1 MDPST
6 MFDWLD
12 DLWIDSCWLLLL
24 LLQHVCEAHLQHAA
38 TANNI
43 CPVDL
48 KKTFTF
54 TLAARLHLQQW
65 CQPHFPFRGALKSAL
80 CSQPWAPTRE
90 MVNELQTQIWQLC
103 LICADLHYF
112 FFFLSNHLSSQAT
125 GGCHGDHRPA
135 QRVIKGLDLLWLQ
148 SLDTR
153 LKKSRTSARLQTR
166 TEIRRRCNTDPHDVV
181 GGERPSNIRL
191 YSKVY
196 NLLVIF
202 KRSFPFFMLSLLCS
216 SSLGWKTNR
225 RDATRLSV
233 GVAVGSHCTHH
244 TPSLT
249 PLPIRTY
256 RSAQH

>member
-1 MDPST
+1 MDPSP

-24 LLQHVCEAHLQHAA
+24 LLLHHVCEAHLQHAA
-38 TANNI
+38 AANNI

-54 TLAARLHLQQW
+54 TLAARLHLQRW

-112 FFFLSNHLSSQAT
+112 FFLSNHLSSQAT

-148 SLDTR
+148 SLDAR

-166 TEIRRRCNTDPHDVV
+166 TEIRRRYNTDPHDGV
-181 GGERPSNIRL
+181 GGERPSNIWL
-191 YSKVY
+191 FIPKC
-196 NLLVIF
+196 ITCW
-202 KRSFPFFMLSLLCS
+202 LSLRGRSHS
-216 SSLGWKTNR
+216 SCFPRSVLLALDGQQTEER
-225 RDATRLSV
+225 SV
-233 GVAVGSHCTHH
+233 GVAVGSHYTHH

-249 PLPIRTY
+249 PLPIRKY
-256 RSAQH
+256 RSVQH